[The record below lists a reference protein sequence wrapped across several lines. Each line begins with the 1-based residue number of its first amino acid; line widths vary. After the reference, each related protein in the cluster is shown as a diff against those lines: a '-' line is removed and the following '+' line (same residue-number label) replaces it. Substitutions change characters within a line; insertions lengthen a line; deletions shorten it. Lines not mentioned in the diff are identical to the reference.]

1 MLKVHRLKKQLK
13 RVKHNVFYDW
23 KKGGTTVGIGR
34 GGKNLIKKKKKNR
47 VQLNEGGYIGKAIRS
62 EYGGV
67 KLSNKSYEK
76 YYKGMI

>member
-1 MLKVHRLKKQLK
+1 M
-13 RVKHNVFYDW
+13 FSMIG

-34 GGKNLIKKKKKNR
+34 GCKNLIEDKKNNR
-47 VQLNEGGYIGKAIRS
+47 VNLNAGGYLGSAIKS

>member
-1 MLKVHRLKKQLK
+1 MFSMIGV
-13 RVKHNVFYDW
+13 
-23 KKGGTTVGIGR
+23 KGGKTVGIGR

-47 VQLNEGGYIGKAIRS
+47 VNLNAGGYIGSAIDT

>member
-1 MLKVHRLKKQLK
+1 M
-13 RVKHNVFYDW
+13 FSMIG

-34 GGKNLIKKKKKNR
+34 GGKNLIKDKDRKNFN
-47 VQLNEGGYIGKAIRS
+47 QGGYIGNAIRS

>member
-1 MLKVHRLKKQLK
+1 MFSMIGV
-13 RVKHNVFYDW
+13 
-23 KKGGTTVGIGR
+23 KGGKTVGIGR

-47 VQLNEGGYIGKAIRS
+47 AQFNEGGYIGKAIRS

-67 KLSNKSYEK
+67 KLSNPSYEK

>member
-1 MLKVHRLKKQLK
+1 M
-13 RVKHNVFYDW
+13 FSMIG

-34 GGKNLIKKKKKNR
+34 GGKNLIENKKNNR
-47 VQLNEGGYIGKAIRS
+47 VNLNAGGYLGSAIKS

>member
-1 MLKVHRLKKQLK
+1 MFSMIGV
-13 RVKHNVFYDW
+13 
-23 KKGGTTVGIGR
+23 KGGKTVGIGR
-34 GGKNLIKKKKKNR
+34 GGKNLIKNKDRKNLR
-47 VQLNEGGYIGKAIRS
+47 EGGYIGRAIKS

>member
-1 MLKVHRLKKQLK
+1 M
-13 RVKHNVFYDW
+13 FSMIG

-34 GGKNLIKKKKKNR
+34 GGKNLIKNKKNNR
-47 VQLNEGGYIGKAIRS
+47 VNLNAGGYLGSAIKS

>member
-1 MLKVHRLKKQLK
+1 MFSMIGV
-13 RVKHNVFYDW
+13 
-23 KKGGTTVGIGR
+23 KGGKTVGIGR
-34 GGKNLIKKKKKNR
+34 GGKNLIEDKKKNR
-47 VQLNEGGYIGKAIRS
+47 VQLHEGGYIGSAIKS